1 MTAQVFSRHIETYSL
16 WKAQVA
22 KEIRAYRLW
31 LRRNNLFTPEGDM
44 RLYQLLETLRS
55 DYVTIA
61 FAGEFSRGKTELIN
75 AIFFSGFGQ
84 RILPSQ
90 AGRTTMCPTEL
101 FYDRETRTSYLRL
114 LPIETRLTDIPI
126 ADYRGMPGQ
135 WVEIPLMADNPS
147 EMARVMMSL
156 TETKV
161 VPVADAIKLGFK
173 EELLDESENEPG
185 KVEIPAWR
193 HALVSFPHPLLQQGL
208 CILDTPGLNA
218 LGSEPELTLSLLPQA
233 QAVVFVMAAD
243 QGVTASDMAIWN
255 EHVASL
261 KDRPNLG
268 LYAVLNKVDTLW
280 DELDSRKKIEKALSR
295 VVRATSRQLELK
307 ESDIVPVSA
316 KQGLL
321 AKVRDDQALLLRSHI
336 LELEKLL
343 SDAVLGY
350 RRQALWESVIEECAA
365 HVENSL
371 QLLNTRREQLLSQ
384 KHDLEN
390 LQESNV
396 EALTGMVQ
404 KAQKLHE
411 EFKRKQ
417 TALTPTQRL
426 MDRQS
431 NILQGII
438 SNEVI
443 SQLIERTQGR
453 LMNART
459 TVGLV
464 RAMREFFTE
473 IDAIIGEL
481 SHQADLSNRMAE
493 SVYRKFEN
501 EFGLQRIE
509 PRLLPARGF
518 RRRLHEFIHDA
529 DELSRLMQIA
539 LNFESLAVR
548 RFFTTTVAQITEFLQ
563 AVRRELHSWG
573 QNALAPL
580 SQQLASQKL
589 TVEQHLQQLQN
600 MQRTGAT
607 AAGRIKALNTLVM
620 DLDGEAAQA
629 SQMLETLR
637 SPPPEDEDSN
647 VVAFSRAW
655 QREG

>member
-1 MTAQVFSRHIETYSL
+1 MTAQVFSRHIETYGL

-31 LRRNNLFTPEGDM
+31 LRRNNLFTPEGDV
-44 RLYQLLETLRS
+44 RLYQLLETLRA

-101 FYDRETRTSYLRL
+101 FYDRDTRTSYLRL

-156 TETKV
+156 TETKL
-161 VPVADAIKLGFK
+161 VPVEDAIKLGFK
-173 EELLDESENEPG
+173 EELLDTSDSEPG

-243 QGVTASDMAIWN
+243 QGVTASDMQIWN

-261 KDRPNLG
+261 KNRPNLG

-280 DELDSRKKIEKALSR
+280 DELDSRKKIEKALAR
-295 VVRATSRQLELK
+295 VVRATSRQLEMK

-343 SDAVLGY
+343 SDSVLGY
-350 RRQALWESVIEECAA
+350 RRQALWDSVIEECAK
-365 HVENSL
+365 HIESSL
-371 QLLNTRREQLLSQ
+371 QVLANRRVQLIEQ
-384 KHDLEN
+384 KKELEG

-396 EALTGMVQ
+396 ESLTLMVR
-404 KAQKLHE
+404 KAHKLHE

-431 NILQGII
+431 TILQNII

-453 LMNART
+453 LMSART
-459 TVGLV
+459 TMGLV

-473 IDAIIGEL
+473 IDSIIGEL
-481 SHQADLSNRMAE
+481 SHQAELSNRMAE
-493 SVYRKFEN
+493 SIYRKFEN

-518 RRRLHEFIHDA
+518 RRRLHEFINDA
-529 DELSRLMQIA
+529 DELPRLMQIA

-548 RFFTTTVAQITEFLQ
+548 RFFTTTVAQITDFLQ
-563 AVRRELHSWG
+563 AIRRELHSWG

-580 SQQLASQKL
+580 SQQLSTQRH
-589 TVEQHLQQLQN
+589 TVEQHLQQLQA
-600 MQRTGAT
+600 MQRSGAT

-620 DLDGEAAQA
+620 DLDGEAAQGVG
-629 SQMLETLR
+629 MLNTLQ
-637 SPPPEDEDSN
+637 SPPPEDEDNN
-647 VVAFSRAW
+647 VVAFSRAR
-655 QREG
+655 QR

>member
-161 VPVADAIKLGFK
+161 VPVADAVKLGFK

-629 SQMLETLR
+629 AQMLETLR

-655 QREG
+655 QR

>member
-1 MTAQVFSRHIETYSL
+1 M
-16 WKAQVA
+16 
-22 KEIRAYRLW
+22 
-31 LRRNNLFTPEGDM
+31 
-44 RLYQLLETLRS
+44 
-55 DYVTIA
+55 
-61 FAGEFSRGKTELIN
+61 
-75 AIFFSGFGQ
+75 
-84 RILPSQ
+84 
-90 AGRTTMCPTEL
+90 
-101 FYDRETRTSYLRL
+101 
-114 LPIETRLTDIPI
+114 
-126 ADYRGMPGQ
+126 
-135 WVEIPLMADNPS
+135 
-147 EMARVMMSL
+147 
-156 TETKV
+156 
-161 VPVADAIKLGFK
+161 
-173 EELLDESENEPG
+173 
-185 KVEIPAWR
+185 
-193 HALVSFPHPLLQQGL
+193 
-208 CILDTPGLNA
+208 
-218 LGSEPELTLSLLPQA
+218 SLLPQA

-365 HVENSL
+365 HVEHSL

-384 KHDLEN
+384 KHDLES

-396 EALTGMVQ
+396 EALTEMVR

-473 IDAIIGEL
+473 IDSIIGEL

-629 SQMLETLR
+629 TQMLETLR

-655 QREG
+655 QR

>member
-1 MTAQVFSRHIETYSL
+1 MTAQVFSRQIESYSL

-22 KEIRAYRLW
+22 KEIRSYRLW
-31 LRRNNLFTPEGDM
+31 LRRNNLFSPESDM
-44 RLYQLLETLRS
+44 RLYHLLETLRS

-101 FYDRETRTSYLRL
+101 FYDRDTRTSYLRL

-156 TETKV
+156 TETKL
-161 VPVADAIKLGFK
+161 VPAADAIKLGFK
-173 EELLDESENEPG
+173 EELLDESDTEPG

-243 QGVTASDMAIWN
+243 QGVTASDLAIWN
-255 EHVASL
+255 EHVAQL

-268 LYAVLNKVDTLW
+268 LYAVLNKVDALW
-280 DELDSRKKIEKALSR
+280 DELDSRKKIEKALGR
-295 VVRATSRQLELK
+295 VIRTTARQLQIK

-321 AKVRDDQALLLRSHI
+321 SKIRDDQALLLRSHI

-343 SDAVLGY
+343 SDSVLGY
-350 RRQALWESVIEECAA
+350 RRQALWDSVVDETASHI
-365 HVENSL
+365 ENSITVLASRRTQLVEQKAELMTL
-371 QLLNTRREQLLSQ
+371 QSNSQEQLA
-384 KHDLEN
+384 N
-390 LQESNV
+390 
-396 EALTGMVQ
+396 MVR
-404 KAQKLHE
+404 KAQELHA

-417 TALTPTQRL
+417 NALVPTQRL

-431 NILQGII
+431 QILLNII
-438 SNEVI
+438 SNDVI
-443 SQLIERTQGR
+443 SQLIERTQSH
-453 LMNART
+453 LLNART
-459 TVGLV
+459 TMGLV

-473 IDAIIGEL
+473 IDSIIGEL

-493 SVYRKFEN
+493 SVYRKFETD
-501 EFGLQRIE
+501 FGLQRIE
-509 PRLLPARGF
+509 PRLLPSRGF
-518 RRRLHEFIHDA
+518 RRRLQEFINDA
-529 DELSRLMQIA
+529 DELPRLMQIA
-539 LNFESLAVR
+539 LNFESTAVR

-580 SQQLASQKL
+580 SQQMSLQRE
-589 TVEQHLQQLQN
+589 TVEQHLQQLET
-600 MQRTGAT
+600 MQRSGAT
-607 AAGRIKALNTLVM
+607 AAGRIKALTTLTM
-620 DLDGEAAQA
+620 DLDGEVQQA
-629 SQMLETLR
+629 EQFLNSLR
-637 SPPPEDEDSN
+637 LPPPESEDSN
-647 VVAFSRAW
+647 VVSFSLAR
-655 QREG
+655 QR